1 MVTETWQDGC
11 RQLLTWRQGAG
22 WGYDTDPVLPPEL
35 PAPFYHDPIKC
46 EPREPP
52 FVRQQAATYVR
63 SRLQTQSET
72 EPSSSNQLRLE
83 GKSSWHCGTALEMNA
98 LYRGSKK
105 QPKVN
110 SPHTRVQI
118 TTDGLLRVPLCHPAC
133 VQEMVLIRVLHR

>member
-1 MVTETWQDGC
+1 MTETWQDGW

-35 PAPFYHDPIKC
+35 LAPFYHDPIKC

-52 FVRQQAATYVR
+52 FVRQQAATYMR
-63 SRLQTQSET
+63 SRLKTQSKT

-83 GKSSWHCGTALEMNA
+83 GKSSRHHGTALVMNA
-98 LYRGSKK
+98 LHKESEK

-118 TTDGLLRVPLCHPAC
+118 ATNVLLRVPSCHPPC
-133 VQEMVLIRVLHR
+133 VQEVLLMRALHR